1 MGFPKGLGS
10 AAKVQGFQT
19 RLLFRTT
26 HLAVSP
32 KLGLFI
38 LASVVLILIFPTFFV
53 PIAVLVWFFT
63 DFVARSIIIITK
75 EHL

>member
-10 AAKVQGFQT
+10 AAKLQALQT
-19 RLLFRTT
+19 RLLFRTA
-26 HLAVSP
+26 HLAVSL

-38 LASVVLILIFPTFFV
+38 LASVVLILVVPTFFV

-63 DFVARSIIIITK
+63 DFVTKAIIITK

>member
-1 MGFPKGLGS
+1 
-10 AAKVQGFQT
+10 
-19 RLLFRTT
+19 
-26 HLAVSP
+26 LAVSL

-63 DFVARSIIIITK
+63 DFVARSIIITK